1 MCTLIWTSAVRLPGG
16 VMRKCPWQR
25 SRFGWGVPPSTIYRE
40 LRRNF
45 FRDVELPNLKGY
57 YGLNA
62 QAMAERRRHVKR
74 KLVRFPLVKAAV
86 LDRLKG

>member
-1 MCTLIWTSAVRLPGG
+1 
-16 VMRKCPWQR
+16 
-25 SRFGWGVPPSTIYRE
+25 
-40 LRRNF
+40 
-45 FRDVELPNLKGY
+45 VELPNLKGY